1 MLCLQ
6 FKSLRIAAFGWVF
19 DGFLVETRSVDW
31 CSGSIEW
38 EMLQNPVLFKPTDM
52 PLFYLVG
59 LQNGI
64 TGSLHSMVRILS
76 KSA

>member
-31 CSGSIEW
+31 CSGSIE
-38 EMLQNPVLFKPTDM
+38 
-52 PLFYLVG
+52 
-59 LQNGI
+59 
-64 TGSLHSMVRILS
+64 
-76 KSA
+76 

>member
-1 MLCLQ
+1 
-6 FKSLRIAAFGWVF
+6 
-19 DGFLVETRSVDW
+19 
-31 CSGSIEW
+31 
-38 EMLQNPVLFKPTDM
+38 MLQNPVLFKPTDM